1 MVIKKTDGYMTRR
14 KPWDLGPALFTRW
27 EILTKN
33 GMRRMT
39 TRFETPQVAADTNHR
54 TTHLEFLGLHGCII
68 VSKAPGGLN
77 TITGS
82 SSSILR

>member
-1 MVIKKTDGYMTRR
+1 
-14 KPWDLGPALFTRW
+14 
-27 EILTKN
+27 
-33 GMRRMT
+33 MT

-82 SSSILR
+82 SSSILRWPQWAGGTHLDSNPANMLQHLGDIGEESCILYQS